1 MITIRPANLAD
12 AQAIQAIYAPYVEKT
27 AITFEYEVPSVQEFE
42 KRISNTIERYPYLV
56 AEEDGQVL
64 GQAYA
69 STYYARTAYDWTTEL
84 SIYLNEDA
92 RGRGLGSQLYGALEE
107 ELEKRGFL
115 RFLACIAVPNEASIA
130 MHEKRGYIQVAH
142 FPKVGYKFEQWHDIV
157 WMQKTIDGPVR
168 KIRQKS
174 GNVQSNGISQYQGS
188 KKVFVELNC
197 LTLLPIML
205 EQEYAMSR
213 LALQSLLR

>member
-64 GQAYA
+64 GYAYA
-69 STYYARTAYDWTTEL
+69 SPYYARTAYDWTTEL

-107 ELEKRGFL
+107 ELEKRGL
-115 RFLACIAVPNEASIA
+115 NPLLTKI
-130 MHEKRGYIQVAH
+130 
-142 FPKVGYKFEQWHDIV
+142 DITSMAQLV
-157 WMQKTIDGPVR
+157 WPI
-168 KIRQKS
+168 
-174 GNVQSNGISQYQGS
+174 NLGS
-188 KKVFVELNC
+188 FDRMEDF
-197 LTLLPIML
+197 
-205 EQEYAMSR
+205 
-213 LALQSLLR
+213 

>member
-1 MITIRPANLAD
+1 MKMTRYNEDGAEASLEGAVSRTERAGVFIKTVSAEDTQRLLE
-12 AQAIQAIYAPYVEKT
+12 IYKPYVEET

-64 GQAYA
+64 GYAYA

-115 RFLACIAVPNEASIA
+115 RFLACIAIPNEASIA

-168 KIRQKS
+168 KIR
-174 GNVQSNGISQYQGS
+174 
-188 KKVFVELNC
+188 
-197 LTLLPIML
+197 
-205 EQEYAMSR
+205 
-213 LALQSLLR
+213 

>member
-12 AQAIQAIYAPYVEKT
+12 AQAIQAISAPYVEKT

-64 GQAYA
+64 GYAYA

-130 MHEKRGYIQVAH
+130 MHEKRGYILVAH

-168 KIRQKS
+168 KIR
-174 GNVQSNGISQYQGS
+174 
-188 KKVFVELNC
+188 
-197 LTLLPIML
+197 
-205 EQEYAMSR
+205 
-213 LALQSLLR
+213 

>member
-64 GQAYA
+64 GYAYA

-84 SIYLNEDA
+84 SIYLHEDA
-92 RGRGLGSQLYGALEE
+92 RGRGLGSQLYDALEK
-107 ELEKRGFL
+107 ELRKRGFL

-130 MHEKRGYIQVAH
+130 PCMKNVVISKWLIFQKLVTSLNNGMISSGCKR
-142 FPKVGYKFEQWHDIV
+142 P
-157 WMQKTIDGPVR
+157 
-168 KIRQKS
+168 
-174 GNVQSNGISQYQGS
+174 
-188 KKVFVELNC
+188 
-197 LTLLPIML
+197 
-205 EQEYAMSR
+205 
-213 LALQSLLR
+213 

>member
-64 GQAYA
+64 GYAYA

-115 RFLACIAVPNEASIA
+115 RFLAC
-130 MHEKRGYIQVAH
+130 KRGYIQVAH

-168 KIRQKS
+168 KIR
-174 GNVQSNGISQYQGS
+174 
-188 KKVFVELNC
+188 
-197 LTLLPIML
+197 
-205 EQEYAMSR
+205 
-213 LALQSLLR
+213 